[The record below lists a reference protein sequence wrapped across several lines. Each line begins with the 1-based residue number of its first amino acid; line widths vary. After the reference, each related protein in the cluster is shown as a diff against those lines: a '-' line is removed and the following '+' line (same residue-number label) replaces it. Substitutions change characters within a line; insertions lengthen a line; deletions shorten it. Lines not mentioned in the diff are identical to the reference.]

1 MTPWKKGVRLWNSL
15 YELQNLRRKKKINNL
30 LLNSFIYVNQFT
42 SMVYLIIFILKY
54 FIKSKLTNYMANK
67 TVKLKILMFY
77 LIYKYNK
84 INKINILYLV

>member
-1 MTPWKKGVRLWNSL
+1 
-15 YELQNLRRKKKINNL
+15 
-30 LLNSFIYVNQFT
+30 
-42 SMVYLIIFILKY
+42 MVYLIIFILKY
-54 FIKSKLTNYMANK
+54 FIKYKLTNYMANK